1 MTRPTSPA
9 GRRSRQE
16 ASLAHQTTGL
26 RPAVPGGRG
35 IEGEGGGPVRPRHP
49 HWGRRRRRLRRAGW
63 ILVTAAA
70 AGIAGGVWAYRA
82 TRPEVYRPGEDLA
95 EITRNLSRGVPADAP
110 EARFADATAEAG
122 LAGFRTFA
130 GVRSSQLP
138 EDMGSGAAWGDFD
151 NDGDDDLF
159 LVAAGGPLTA
169 DPATWAPS
177 ALYENLAADGRPG
190 TFRKSDAFPEL
201 RVIGMAAAWGDAD
214 GDGWLDLV
222 VTGYDTL
229 MLFRNREG
237 RLVLDE
243 SFPPLATGMKGFWAG
258 AAWGDFDNDRDLDL
272 YVTGYVRY
280 VEDPAAREQVSQQY
294 GHAVPYTLNPVAY
307 DPERN
312 LLFRNRGPG
321 SEEGTFDEVA
331 EELGVAN
338 PEGRSLGAL
347 WHDFDDDGRLDLYV
361 ANDVSD
367 NAFYLNRPA
376 GFEDAGLAAWV
387 ADYRGAM
394 GLAAGDW
401 NRDGDDD
408 LFVTHWIA
416 QENALYD
423 SLLADVRARDAT
435 GPAGPALP
443 AGIAFSDLAAPLGLG
458 QIALRFVGW
467 GTEFVDLDAD
477 GWLDLVV
484 ANGSTFERRD
494 DPTRL
499 EPQVPL
505 LFWNRRGEH
514 FHDLAPGSELL
525 SVPHV
530 GRGLA
535 LADYDLDGDPDLA
548 IVQHGEGVQLL
559 RNEMAAG
566 RSVSLKLVSRTA
578 AGELLGRGDGAR
590 VIARLGQTVLRRVVG
605 GASYLSQSS
614 RTLHLGLGE
623 AERIDE
629 LEVHWL
635 GGGTD
640 VYRGIE
646 AGAVWELRE
655 KEAEPRRLRGFADR
669 DGRRVGLSPPE
680 GGGTRPTGG
689 RGETA
694 EDPLP
699 TDPRERT
706 LAFWRAHRA
715 GMDAIKKE
723 GDPAKAEGHF
733 RRALALDPAHE
744 DARYYLAASLVAQ
757 RETAE
762 ALENL
767 RELARRNPQSH
778 RAFKRWGTLEALAA
792 TSPAELE
799 EAARAL
805 ERALELNQ
813 EETGSLLVLGELA
826 LMRGE
831 AALAAQRLEWACRTN
846 PKAVGGFFLRGYV
859 AWKDGDAKAAAALLD
874 QTRQA
879 LGPEWKPQGMVS
891 EGDTT
896 RTMHEDETPLARFW
910 RAWDG
915 QPDPES
921 AYAALDAFLARFR
934 AT

>member
-1 MTRPTSPA
+1 MAEPNT
-9 GRRSRQE
+9 
-16 ASLAHQTTGL
+16 
-26 RPAVPGGRG
+26 
-35 IEGEGGGPVRPRHP
+35 IPRHR
-49 HWGRRRRRLRRAGW
+49 HWGRRKRRLRRAGW
-63 ILVTAAA
+63 LLAAAAA
-70 AGIAGGVWAYRA
+70 AGIAAGVWIYRA
-82 TRPEVYRPGEDLA
+82 TRPEVYRPGEDHA
-95 EITRNLSRGVPADAP
+95 EITQNLSRGLPADAP
-110 EARFADATAEAG
+110 APRFADATGEAG
-122 LAGFRTFA
+122 LTGFRTFA

-151 NDGDDDLF
+151 RDGDDDLF
-159 LVAAGGPLTA
+159 LVAAGGPLTG
-169 DPATWAPS
+169 DPTTWAPS

-190 TFRKSDAFPEL
+190 AFRRSAAFPEL

-237 RLVLDE
+237 RLARDQ
-243 SFPPLATGMKGFWAG
+243 SFPPLATGMEGFWAG
-258 AAWGDFDNDRDLDL
+258 AVWGDVDNDRDLDL

-280 VEDPAAREQVSQQY
+280 VEDPSAREQVSQQY
-294 GHAVPYTLNPVAY
+294 GHAVPYTLNPISF

-312 LLFRNRGPG
+312 LLFRNR
-321 SEEGTFDEVA
+321 SDGTFDEVA
-331 EELGVAN
+331 EELGIAN

-367 NAFYLNRPA
+367 NAFYLNRED

-423 SLLADVRARDAT
+423 SLLADVRARDAA

-443 AGIAFSDLAAPLGLG
+443 AGIGFSDLAAPLGLG

-499 EPQVPL
+499 DPQEPQL
-505 LFWNRRGEH
+505 LWNRRGEH
-514 FHDLAPGSELL
+514 FHDLAPGNEAL
-525 SVPHV
+525 SAPHV

-535 LADYDLDGDPDLA
+535 VADYDLDGDPDLA
-548 IVQHGEGVQLL
+548 IVQLGEGVQLL
-559 RNEMAAG
+559 RNDMAAG

-578 AGELLGRGDGAR
+578 AGELLGSGDGAR
-590 VIARLGQTVLRRVVG
+590 VIARVGDAVLRRTVG

-623 AERIDE
+623 AERVDE
-629 LEVHWL
+629 LEVRWL

-669 DGRRVGLSPPE
+669 DGRRVGLGSPE
-680 GGGTRPTGG
+680 GGGTRPTEG

-723 GDPAKAEGHF
+723 GDPGKAEGHF

-744 DARYYLAASLVAQ
+744 DARYYLAAALVA
-757 RETAE
+757 RGETPE
-762 ALENL
+762 ALEHL
-767 RELARRNPQSH
+767 RELARRSPRSH

-799 EAARAL
+799 EASRAL

-826 LMRGE
+826 LMQGE
-831 AALAAQRLEWACRTN
+831 PALAAQRLEWACRTN

-859 AWKDGDAKAAAALLD
+859 AWKNGDAKAAAALLD

-915 QPDPES
+915 QPDPDS
-921 AYAALDAFLARFR
+921 AFAALDDFLTRFQR
-934 AT
+934 